1 MIAEPRF
8 VKEGWLDDSK
18 PYEGWKLK
26 ENAPEWAKKEFED
39 VMKSSMEFRE
49 LVDDEADEHGRIRIY

>member
-8 VKEGWLDDSK
+8 VKEDWLDDSK

-26 ENAPEWAKKEFED
+26 ENAPEWAKEEFEQFLETT
-39 VMKSSMEFRE
+39 VEE
-49 LVDDEADEHGRIRIY
+49 PDEHGRIRIY

>member
-18 PYEGWKLK
+18 PHEGWKLK
-26 ENAPEWAKKEFED
+26 ENAPEWAKKEFEQFLED
-39 VMKSSMEFRE
+39 ISEE
-49 LVDDEADEHGRIRIY
+49 PDEYGRIRIY